1 MYKKLM
7 FCNICES
14 EINNIDYIEYA
25 RINGKIEIENISQW
39 DGDFHHICS
48 NCIEVI
54 GLNFPL

>member
-1 MYKKLM
+1 M
-7 FCNICES
+7 FCNICDS
-14 EINNIDYIEYA
+14 EIKNIDYIEYA